1 MRDRCKIIHHS
12 ITLSER
18 MKSRLTNIKTD
29 DQNPS
34 DTLGDE
40 CPPPGT
46 SLPRALDFL

>member
-29 DQNPS
+29 AQNPS

-40 CPPPGT
+40 CPRPGT

>member
-18 MKSRLTNIKTD
+18 MKSRLTNIKTV
-29 DQNPS
+29 DQYQS
-34 DTLGDE
+34 DTFGDE